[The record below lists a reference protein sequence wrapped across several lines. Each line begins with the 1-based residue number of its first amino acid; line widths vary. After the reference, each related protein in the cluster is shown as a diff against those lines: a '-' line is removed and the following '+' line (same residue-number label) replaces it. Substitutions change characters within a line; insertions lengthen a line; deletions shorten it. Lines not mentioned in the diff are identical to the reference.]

1 MMEKY
6 QDILKR
12 LEDEVITALEAWPRS
27 KQLIAYVYLNGQGIR
42 VTNIDLAIARAIK
55 EEEKT

>member
-1 MMEKY
+1 METY
-6 QDILKR
+6 QDKLKR
-12 LEDEVITALEAWPRS
+12 LEDEVVRAIEIWPRS

-55 EEEKT
+55 EEERF